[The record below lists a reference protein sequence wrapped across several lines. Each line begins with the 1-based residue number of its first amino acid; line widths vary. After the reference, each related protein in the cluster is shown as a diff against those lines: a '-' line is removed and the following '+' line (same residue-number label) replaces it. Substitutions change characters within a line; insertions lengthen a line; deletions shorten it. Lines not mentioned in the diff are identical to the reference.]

1 MLDSFLQIQWE
12 YLYNNLEWTLWEQRF
27 SRGWRNKLCLKMQ
40 IAKLISSILLIAKKT
55 TEKVQISVSF
65 CKVRSYSTDILNE

>member
-12 YLYNNLEWTLWEQRF
+12 YLYNNLEWTLWEQCF
-27 SRGWRNKLCLKMQ
+27 SRGWGNKLCLKMQ